1 MKPGQEWAGLICPL
15 CVSKFSIFKCLHYR
29 ELFLLKTMASTLQ
42 PAIAQ
47 LSSQEKRSRL
57 TTLLRSRLQHP
68 NQFPLS
74 FAQQRL
80 WFLDQLQPGNPAY
93 TMMATVRLRGDLDEV
108 ALKQA
113 WQDLVQR
120 HESLRTRFVLVDG
133 QPRQQVQPTGVVSST
148 RLDWSDLSPAE
159 QPAAIQAQALDLV
172 QQPFDLERDGLVRSR
187 LIQLD
192 VETHVLLLTLHHI
205 VSDGWSMEV
214 LIRELAI
221 LYDAHQRGQ
230 RPQLPSQPI
239 QYADFAVWQRQFLQG
254 DVLEKQLS
262 YWRSRLSPAV
272 LPSLP
277 TDFPR
282 PAVRSHHGHRH
293 LLGIS
298 AELTA
303 QLQDLSQQANA
314 TLFMT
319 TLAAFQVLL
328 CDYAQQSAIR
338 VGTPIANRDR
348 PEVANLIGFF
358 TNTLVLCAEVDSDI
372 SFRQWLCQGRDEAV
386 NAYAHQDLPFEKLVD
401 ELQPERNLSQTP
413 LYQVWFYLQDDPV
426 ATVSFPG
433 LTLEPIEVDL
443 GTAKHDLKLGLWKSP
458 QGLQGALEYS
468 TDLFESATIERLAR
482 SYEDLLTEIARDPEQ
497 LIQDLIQHLQQ
508 QRQQQIVG
516 QQKALLST
524 QRRKLRGTRRQ
535 TFTSQ

>member
-1 MKPGQEWAGLICPL
+1 
-15 CVSKFSIFKCLHYR
+15 
-29 ELFLLKTMASTLQ
+29 MASTLQ

-47 LSSQEKRSRL
+47 QSKRSQL
-57 TTLLRSRLQHP
+57 ATLLRSHLQHP

-93 TMMATVRLRGDLDEV
+93 TMMAAVRLRGDLDEA
-108 ALKQA
+108 ALERA

-133 QPRQQVQPTGVVSST
+133 QPYQRVQPTGAVALT
-148 RLDWSDLSPAE
+148 RQRLELPDQA
-159 QPAAIQAQALDLV
+159 AAIQAQALERV
-172 QQPFDLERDGLVRSR
+172 QQPFDLERDGLVRSH
-187 LIQLD
+187 LIQLEAD
-192 VETHVLLLTLHHI
+192 THVLLLTLHHI
-205 VSDGWSMEV
+205 ISDGWSMEV

-221 LYDAHQRGQ
+221 LYDSHQRGQ
-230 RPQLPSQPI
+230 QPQLSPMPI

-254 DVLEKQLS
+254 PVLEEQLS
-262 YWRSRLSPAV
+262 YWRSHLSPAV

-282 PAVRSHHGHRH
+282 PAVRSHRGHRH

-298 AELTA
+298 PDLTE
-303 QLQDLSQQANA
+303 QLQGLSQQANA

-328 CDYAQQSAIR
+328 YDYAQGANLR

-358 TNTLVLCAEVDSDI
+358 TNTLVLCADI
-372 SFRQWLCQGRDEAV
+372 DGDLSFRQWLQRVRDEAV
-386 NAYAHQDLPFEKLVD
+386 NAYAHQDIPFEKLVD

-426 ATVSFPG
+426 TTVSFPG
-433 LTLEPIEVDL
+433 LTLETIEIDL
-443 GTAKHDLKLGLWKSP
+443 GTAKHDLKLGMWKSP
-458 QGLQGALEYS
+458 QGLRGSLEYS
-468 TDLFESATIERLAR
+468 TDLFESATMVRLAR
-482 SYEDLLTEIARDPEQ
+482 GYEDLLAEIANNPEQ
-497 LIQDLIQHLQQ
+497 SIKDLVQHLQ
-508 QRQQQIVG
+508 QRQQQ
-516 QQKALLST
+516 QMLEQKQTLLSA
-524 QRRKLRGTRRQ
+524 QRQKLRGTRRQ
-535 TFTSQ
+535 TFTS

>member
-1 MKPGQEWAGLICPL
+1 MTSSLPREIAKP
-15 CVSKFSIFKCLHYR
+15 SDSD
-29 ELFLLKTMASTLQ
+29 
-42 PAIAQ
+42 
-47 LSSQEKRSRL
+47 KRSRL
-57 TTLLRSRLQHP
+57 AALLRTRLQHP

-93 TMMATVRLRGDLDEV
+93 TMMAAVRLRGDLDV
-108 ALKQA
+108 AALQQA
-113 WQDLVQR
+113 WQSLVQR

-133 QPRQQVQPTGVVSST
+133 HPRQQVQPTGAVSLT
-148 RLDWSDLSPAE
+148 RLDWSDWSPTA
-159 QPAAIQAQALDLV
+159 QPSAIQAQALDLL
-172 QQPFDLERDGLVRSR
+172 QQPFDLAQDGLVRSR
-187 LIQLD
+187 LIQLKAD
-192 VETHVLLLTLHHI
+192 THVLLLTLHHI

-214 LIRELAI
+214 LIRELAV

-230 RPQLPSQPI
+230 TPQLPPLPI

-254 DVLEKQLS
+254 EVLEKQLN
-262 YWRSRLSPAV
+262 YWRSRLSPAT
-272 LPSLP
+272 LSSLP

-298 AELTA
+298 AELTT
-303 QLQDLSQQANA
+303 QLQNLSQQANA

-319 TLAAFQVLL
+319 TLAAFQILL
-328 CDYAQQSAIR
+328 CDYAQQSTIR

-348 PEVANLIGFF
+348 PEVAHLIGFF
-358 TNTLVLCAEVDSDI
+358 TNTLVLCAHVDDGL
-372 SFRQWLCQGRDEAV
+372 SFRQWLCQVRDEAV
-386 NAYAHQDLPFEKLVD
+386 NAYAHQDLPFETLVD
-401 ELQPERNLSQTP
+401 ELQPERKLNQTP

-426 ATVSFPG
+426 TTVAFPG

-482 SYEDLLTEIARDPEQ
+482 YYEDLLAEIARDPEQ
-497 LIQDLIQHLQQ
+497 PIKRLIQYLQQ
-508 QRQQQIVG
+508 KRQQQIVG
-516 QQKALLST
+516 QQQALLST

-535 TFTSQ
+535 TFTS